1 MPPTNLNGRRFLNW
15 LEPQTRGVDGSRHS
29 RIIRLTFKGRLLMPH
44 FVVRRVAAILP
55 MSQKTSLTQ
64 NTLAKKLA
72 RMPFVTAPDV
82 SRKSNASVLP
92 WCSDVHLRP
101 PKLTLRT
108 IKPSYT
114 AAIRDPQAIVRRHGL
129 DWNGPEYS
137 NEVSQFE

>member
-1 MPPTNLNGRRFLNW
+1 M
-15 LEPQTRGVDGSRHS
+15 
-29 RIIRLTFKGRLLMPH
+29 TFKGRLLMPH

-92 WCSDVHLRP
+92 WCSDVQSASPETYLENHKTVL
-101 PKLTLRT
+101 
-108 IKPSYT
+108 
-114 AAIRDPQAIVRRHGL
+114 HGG
-129 DWNGPEYS
+129 D
-137 NEVSQFE
+137 